1 MNRGDSMLQSFKV
14 ALNNGGAKAG
24 LIYIIS
30 SGLLL
35 VMFLVIMTLFSGG
48 SLFSIVAPGNLES
61 ITNHLVSQIMS
72 TESYGIVLALLGILF
87 VFGIVSCGILLGG
100 LIGSFRDVVEGRP
113 ISIASYFNNSLH
125 YALRTIGY
133 ICLYFFIFGLL
144 VGIIFTLIYMIFL
157 IEINNQTFLISL
169 LSGLV
174 ITPLLTLSIVGYKKR
189 GFITQNIGSIFI
201 YSLAIAI
208 FSIIPVI
215 GQIVTF
221 ILQTYYHL
229 FILVISTKNNNT
241 FNFTKN
247 FTVE

>member
-1 MNRGDSMLQSFKV
+1 MFRSFKL

-24 LIYIIS
+24 LIYIVS

-35 VMFLVIMTLFSGG
+35 VMFFVIMTLFSGG
-48 SLFSIVAPGNLES
+48 SLLSIVAPGSLDS
-61 ITNHLVSQIMS
+61 ITEHLISQMLS
-72 TESYGIVLALLGILF
+72 KESYGLVITLLGTLF
-87 VFGIVSCGILLGG
+87 VFGIISCGILLGG

-113 ISIASYFNNSLH
+113 VSIASYFNNSLN

-133 ICLYFFIFGLL
+133 FCLYFFILGLMIFAL
-144 VGIIFTLIYMIFL
+144 IRIIFLVITP

-169 LSGLV
+169 FTGLV
-174 ITPLLTLSIVGYKKR
+174 ITPLLTLSIVGFKKR
-189 GFITQNIGSIFI
+189 GFITQNIGPIFI
-201 YSLAIAI
+201 YSLAVAI

-221 ILQTYYHL
+221 ILQTYYYL